1 MACVPIAGLTALQAI
16 DTHAKVEA
24 GESVLINGAS
34 GGIGHFAVQIAKA
47 RGAKVTAVCSSK
59 NIGFVE
65 SLGADNVIAYD
76 KENIHKHN
84 GSYDVVI
91 DTNGNLN
98 FDDYKRMGKRGV
110 MIGFTSLGHMASVLL
125 KKMLESFSLFQFT
138 AEVNKTDLETLAGLV
153 EQKQIKV
160 QIEKTFSYKEI
171 PAAIAYIESMR
182 TKGKVAMSW
191 EK

>member
-1 MACVPIAGLTALQAI
+1 
-16 DTHAKVEA
+16 
-24 GESVLINGAS
+24 
-34 GGIGHFAVQIAKA
+34 
-47 RGAKVTAVCSSK
+47 
-59 NIGFVE
+59 
-65 SLGADNVIAYD
+65 
-76 KENIHKHN
+76 
-84 GSYDVVI
+84 
-91 DTNGNLN
+91 
-98 FDDYKRMGKRGV
+98 
-110 MIGFTSLGHMASVLL
+110 
-125 KKMLESFSLFQFT
+125 MLESFPLFQFT